1 MPDSYCYIFVALPC
15 EAKPVIE
22 HFELKKELSITAFS
36 IYRNSNLTLTVT
48 GIGKSAMAAGVA
60 YSLALFPS
68 PALPVLL
75 NIGIAGHGTHALGSV
90 FSADKIVDQDSGR
103 SYYPQ
108 LVTTPACSTLT
119 ITTVSRPK
127 SDYPV
132 ASLYE
137 MEASAFYE
145 AAIRFSSSELIQ
157 CIKVISDNKSNPTE
171 QIKPAQVSLW
181 IKDALSIIEEYAQQL
196 SQLALLDKPVE
207 ENHFDEI
214 AAQWRFSSNEKLQ
227 LKSLLNKRAVLMP
240 QKTLDLTALSLGSGK
255 VVLNHLRK
263 EIDEQ
268 VFGGF
273 SANIGYE

>member
-1 MPDSYCYIFVALPC
+1 MSDPFCYIFVALPC
-15 EAKPVIE
+15 EAKPLIE
-22 HFELKKELSITAFS
+22 HFKLKKDLSTTAFG
-36 IYRNSNLTLTVT
+36 IYRNNNFTVTVTVT

-60 YSLALFPS
+60 YCLALFPS

-75 NIGIAGHGTHALGSV
+75 NIGIAGHGMHALGSV

-108 LVTTPACSTLT
+108 LVATPPCSTLT
-119 ITTVSRPK
+119 VTTVSRPQ
-127 SDYPV
+127 SDYPS

-137 MEASAFYE
+137 MEAAAFYE
-145 AAIRFSSSELIQ
+145 TAMRFSSSELIQ
-157 CIKVISDNKSNPTE
+157 CIKVISDNKLNHTG
-171 QIKPAQVSLW
+171 QIKAAQVSLW
-181 IKDALSIIEEYAQQL
+181 IQSALPMIEEYNQQL
-196 SQLALLDKPVE
+196 RQLALLDKQVKE
-207 ENHFDEI
+207 SYFDEV

-227 LKSLLNKRAVLMP
+227 LKKLLNKRAILMP
-240 QKTLDLTALSLGSGK
+240 QKALDLAVFSPGSGK

-273 SANIGYE
+273 